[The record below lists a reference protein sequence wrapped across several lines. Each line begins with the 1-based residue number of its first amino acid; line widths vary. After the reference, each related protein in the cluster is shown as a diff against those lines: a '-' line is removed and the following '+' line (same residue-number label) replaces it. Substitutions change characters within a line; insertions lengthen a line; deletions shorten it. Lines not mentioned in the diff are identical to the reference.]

1 MDALTTYSTSD
12 VARILQVPEP
22 RVRIWARMGGIVPS
36 PGPDGHLEFTFQQL
50 VLLRTT
56 RGLIEAGVPAR
67 RVKRIWSTLKRQI
80 SDDLP
85 LTSIRILADG
95 DRAIAWDG
103 KAPWQPDSGQF
114 VLDFAGGDVVGGGS
128 EAPLF
133 EVISD
138 DAESATPSR
147 DAAEAA
153 RFSGKGTAAS
163 GEAASREGAA
173 GMAASRKGGAASG
186 VSGAAPRKGAATSG
200 TASQK
205 DSAPAVISIF
215 RGAASARPD
224 TPLEEE
230 ENSGLSAEQ
239 WFRLGSEMESAS
251 PIEARQAYTRALD
264 ADPDYAD
271 AHLNLGRLDHRAGD
285 LASAEARYRRAI
297 QCAPEDATAHFNLA
311 ALLEDRNCPHAAA
324 EEYER
329 AIACDADSADAH
341 YNLGLLL
348 EKLGQRA
355 DAMRHLMAAHRLYA
369 Q

>member
-1 MDALTTYSTSD
+1 MDALTTYSTRD

-22 RVRIWARMGGIVPS
+22 RVRIWARMGGIVPT
-36 PGPDGHLEFTFQQL
+36 PGPGGNLEFTFQQL

-67 RVKRIWSTLKRQI
+67 RVQRIWSTLKRQT
-80 SDDLP
+80 SDETP

-103 KAPWQPDSGQF
+103 NAPWRPDSGQF
-114 VLDFAGGDVVGGGS
+114 VLDFAAGDVVGSAS

-133 EVISD
+133 EVLSE
-138 DAESATPSR
+138 DAEDATPSG

-153 RFSGKGTAAS
+153 RFS
-163 GEAASREGAA
+163 
-173 GMAASRKGGAASG
+173 
-186 VSGAAPRKGAATSG
+186 RKGAASLGEAVSPAGAAASG
-200 TASQK
+200 GAARK
-205 DSAPAVISIF
+205 DAAPAVISIF
-215 RGAASARPD
+215 RGADSAKRS
-224 TPLEEE
+224 TATEE
-230 ENSGLSAEQ
+230 ENSNLSAEQ
-239 WFRLGSEMESAS
+239 WFRLGSEAESTS
-251 PIEARQAYTRALD
+251 PIEARQAYLQALD

-297 QCAPEDATAHFNLA
+297 QCGPEDATAHFNLA
-311 ALLEDRNCPHAAA
+311 VLLEDRNCPHAAA

-369 Q
+369 K